1 MNNNQKCVKHSV
13 DNRHTTV
20 PMEDIMDV
28 SHITNKGR
36 HMNTKKHN
44 YIYKKNGNH
53 INHKNTVTD
62 NKIFNVL
69 VSLETRQM
77 ASWKP
82 GT

>member
-1 MNNNQKCVKHSV
+1 
-13 DNRHTTV
+13 
-20 PMEDIMDV
+20 MEDIKDV
-28 SHITNKGR
+28 AHITNKRR

-44 YIYKKNGNH
+44 NKKKKKNGNH

-77 ASWKP
+77 ASWTP